1 MKNLLLLIICCFSLI
16 LAGCTSA
23 APEAASAPTSNP
35 AAAQLPAQP
44 ADTPAPTSPP
54 PATPTE
60 IPPTNTPL
68 PPTATAEPALPALP
82 ADPQRIE
89 FASEDGAA
97 LVGMYYP
104 AAFNPAPVVVL
115 MHWAGGDKN
124 DWVYVGMA
132 SWLQNRGV
140 EVPPP
145 PGAMP
150 FDTPF
155 PFTPLPADRSF
166 GVFLFDFR
174 DYGESAPSNAP
185 FSELVLLWLADARA
199 AYAKARTLPG
209 VDPDRVAGIGA
220 SIGADAVVDA
230 CGEGCLGAMPLG
242 PGSYLSVLYPEAVT
256 TVDEAGKPV
265 WCVAAEDQPEDAQ
278 ACRSASGD
286 HYQMQIYE
294 TGGHAMRLFRVEN
307 DLQPP
312 IDGLIV
318 DFLNLVFNLAQ

>member
-1 MKNLLLLIICCFSLI
+1 MKNPLLLIVCCFSLL

-23 APEAASAPTSNP
+23 APEAASAPTSIP
-35 AAAQLPAQP
+35 AATQLPVQP
-44 ADTPAPTSPP
+44 TDTPAPTSPP

-68 PPTATAEPALPALP
+68 PPAATSEPALPALP
-82 ADPQRIE
+82 AGPQRIE

-104 AAFNPAPVVVL
+104 AAINPAPVVVL

-174 DYGESAPSNAP
+174 DYGESAPANLPFGQLAP
-185 FSELVLLWLADARA
+185 LWIADARA

-209 VDPDRVAGIGA
+209 VDPALVVGIGA

-230 CGEGCLGAMPLG
+230 CGEGCLGAISLG
-242 PGSYLSVLYPEAVT
+242 PGSYLNVLYPEAVT
-256 TVDEAGKPV
+256 TVDKAGKPV
-265 WCVAAEDQPEDAQ
+265 WCVAAEDQAEDAQ
-278 ACRSASGD
+278 TCRSASGD
-286 HYQMQIYE
+286 HYQMHIYE
-294 TGGHAMRLFRVEN
+294 TGGHAMRLFRAEN

-312 IDGLIV
+312 IDGIIV
-318 DFLNLVFNLAQ
+318 DFLNLVFNLAP